1 MTAAADA
8 PAAPNTVDAF
18 LGGKVEVVQR
28 RIGHHRAGLEAVLLS
43 AAIEPDFAGTVV
55 DLGAGV
61 GVAGMAIAA
70 RCPDANVILVERDA
84 EAIACC
90 REALVRPANSG
101 FAAHISVVVTDIA
114 SPESERIGAGLGR
127 AIANAV
133 VMNPPFHE
141 AEVGTTSPDHARAAA
156 HVLTDAG
163 LEPWLRAA
171 ASVLKPDGRLVIV
184 FRADGLDAVLT
195 ALAGRFGSAAI
206 LPIHPRAGLPARRVL
221 VDAVLGSRGPLR
233 ILPGLALHQEGASTY
248 LPAMEQILRHGVSL
262 SEAHPAWAKR
272 GH

>member
-1 MTAAADA
+1 MTAADDA
-8 PAAPNTVDAF
+8 PAAHNTVDAF

-70 RCPDANVILVERDA
+70 RCPDANVILVERDP
-84 EAIACC
+84 EAVACC
-90 REALVRPANSG
+90 REALVRPANGG

-114 SPESERIGAGLGR
+114 APESERAAAGLGR
-127 AIANAV
+127 AIADAV

-141 AEVGTTSPDHARAAA
+141 AEEGTASPDHARAAA

-171 ASVLKPDGRLVIV
+171 ASVLKPGGRLVIV
-184 FRADGLDAVLT
+184 FRADGLDAVLA

-233 ILPGLALHQEGASTY
+233 ILPGLALHHEGASTY
-248 LPAMEQILRHGVSL
+248 LPAMEQILRHGASL